1 MITHIYTDGT
11 EWNLAGISVRAGFAD
26 LLVGENAAQNL
37 RQSLKLENNIFET
50 FYQNIKKSKF
60 FSLRKAEKKN

>member
-26 LLVGENAAQNL
+26 LLVGENTAQNL
-37 RQSLKLENNIFET
+37 RQSLKMEKL
-50 FYQNIKKSKF
+50 SKF
-60 FSLRKAEKKN
+60 DFLSMIKDSQIL